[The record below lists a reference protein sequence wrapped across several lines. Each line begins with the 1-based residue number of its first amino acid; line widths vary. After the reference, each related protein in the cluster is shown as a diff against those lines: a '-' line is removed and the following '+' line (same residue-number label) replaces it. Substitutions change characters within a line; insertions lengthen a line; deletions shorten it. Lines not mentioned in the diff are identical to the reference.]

1 MGMLDT
7 IGSILSD
14 DDDGGQFFSALAVT
28 ALAVFG
34 LQGSIDDND
43 WDKGTENSSQAAQ
56 ELRQGIDN
64 MTELNDTH
72 LAKLK
77 AIDDKQFAMD
87 EVKRL
92 DELKTGDSWSRSD
105 ERYIKYEFDTKML
118 KEDTTTLSSEFL
130 KSMDPV
136 KEAFWVDLLTNT
148 DISEKQY
155 VDASDAF
162 DDKMDGVQ
170 LPLADISNYG
180 VMLRECQAE
189 TLSDEFMTRAQQA
202 DEIEGCMTWEGAKDV
217 LDWGLII
224 PLMFLTFPAL
234 GAAGAGLQNLERRR
248 KEPKKKSPKHN

>member
-1 MGMLDT
+1 MGILDKIGRT
-7 IGSILSD
+7 ISD
-14 DDDGGQFFSALAVT
+14 GDEGQFFSSLAVT

-34 LQGSIDDND
+34 LQGAIDDND
-43 WDKGTENSSQAAQ
+43 WDKGTENSSQAVQ

-64 MTELNDTH
+64 MTELNDAH

-92 DELKTGDSWSRSD
+92 DELKTGDNWSSSD
-105 ERYIKYEFDTKML
+105 ERYKTYEFDTKML
-118 KEDTTTLSSEFL
+118 KEDKTTLSNEHL
-130 KSMDPV
+130 KNMGPV
-136 KEAFWVDLLTNT
+136 SDAFWVDLLTNT

-162 DDKMDGVQ
+162 DDKADGIQ
-170 LPLADISNYG
+170 LPLANISNYG
-180 VMLRECQAE
+180 VMLRECQAD

-202 DEIEGCMTWEGAKDV
+202 DEIETCMTWEGAKDV

-224 PLMFLTFPAL
+224 PLMFLSFPAL
-234 GAAGAGLQNLERRR
+234 GAAGSGLQNLERRR
-248 KEPKKKSPKHN
+248 KEPKKKPPKHN